1 VIDAAAIARAAEQA
15 HLAIDAR
22 VAEQLARFAELLLRW
37 NRSFNLVAK
46 GDEQRLVSR
55 HVMDSLTASAWL
67 EGTRVADLGTGA
79 GLPGI
84 PLAINNQTRRFVLL
98 DRSERRLRF
107 VRQAIIELG
116 LDNVTLTKTDIARY
130 RPSTLFDTVVSRAV
144 GEPTKLW
151 RVAQPMLDAAG
162 RAVFFCGPEA
172 AAPSD
177 VDGVKQIQID
187 EVTLPG
193 LERRHRLLV
202 IDRA

>member
-1 VIDAAAIARAAEQA
+1 VTGAAAVARAAEQA
-15 HLAIDAR
+15 HLVIDTRA
-22 VAEQLARFAELLLRW
+22 AEQLASFTDLLLRW
-37 NRSFNLVAK
+37 NASFNLVAK
-46 GDEQRLVSR
+46 GDEDRLVHR
-55 HVMDSLTASAWL
+55 HVIDSLTASSWL
-67 EGTRVADLGTGA
+67 EGERVADLGTGA

-84 PLAINNQTRRFVLL
+84 PLAIINPTRHFALL

-172 AAPSD
+172 TAPSD

>member
-1 VIDAAAIARAAEQA
+1 MTGAAAVARAAQQA

-22 VAEQLARFAELLLRW
+22 AAGQLARFADLLLRW
-37 NRSFNLVAK
+37 NTSFNLVAK
-46 GDEQRLVSR
+46 GDEERLLYR
-55 HVMDSLTASAWL
+55 HVIDSLTASSWL
-67 EGTRVADLGTGA
+67 QGVGVADLGTGA

-84 PLAINNQTRRFVLL
+84 PLAITNPRRRFTLL

-107 VRQAIIELG
+107 VRQAIIELE
-116 LDNVTLTKTDIARY
+116 LDNVMPIQTDIRRY

-144 GEPTKLW
+144 SEPIELW
-151 RVAQPMLDAAG
+151 RMAQPMLGTAG

-172 AAPSD
+172 SAPSE
-177 VDGVKQIQID
+177 VDGVKQIQMS